1 MIVVLIDFLLS
12 DVCITLINIFELSS
26 NAWLLILTTILFT
39 VGGNAVFNGYIT
51 EYSASFSEGWGYK
64 IIRPC
69 SSGTSS

>member
-26 NAWLLILTTILFT
+26 NAWLLILTILFT
-39 VGGNAVFNGYIT
+39 VGGNAVFNGYIK
-51 EYSASFSEGWGYK
+51 YSASFSEGWGYK